1 MQSMVSLIP
10 KDEKFYEMFNGIAE
24 NIHAGALLLSE
35 MFQNL
40 AKSAEYAGKIKDV
53 EHKGDAMTHNLIT
66 KLNQT
71 FITPFDR
78 EDIHSLTSKLDDVLD
93 LIDAVASRFGIFK
106 LTNVTPHASHLMDLV
121 CQSTKELVKAVR
133 ALKVH
138 NSVLEH
144 CVEVNRLEHVTDEIF
159 REALANLFE
168 NEKDPIALIKYKEV
182 YEALEQATDR
192 CEDVANILE
201 AIVVKN
207 A

>member
-1 MQSMVSLIP
+1 MSLIP
-10 KDEKFYEMFNGIAE
+10 KDEKFYEMFNAIAE

-40 AKSAEYAGKIKDV
+40 EKGAEYALKIKDV
-53 EHKGDAMTHNLIT
+53 EHKGDTMTHNLFT

-106 LTNVTPHASHLMDLV
+106 LTNVTPHASRLMEFV
-121 CQSTKELVKAVR
+121 CQSTRELVKAVG

-144 CVEVNRLEHVTDEIF
+144 CIEINRLEHVTDEVF
-159 REALANLFE
+159 RDALANLFE

-182 YEALEQATDR
+182 YEALEEATDR

>member
-1 MQSMVSLIP
+1 MSLIP
-10 KDEKFYEMFNGIAE
+10 RNEKFYEMFNSIAE
-24 NIHAGALLLSE
+24 NIHSGALLLAE
-35 MFQNL
+35 MFQHL
-40 AKSAEYAGKIKDV
+40 EKSREYTAKIKDV

-78 EDIHSLTSKLDDVLD
+78 EDIHSLTSKLDDVID

-106 LTNVTPHASHLMDLV
+106 ITHITPEASRLIELV
-121 CQSTKELVKAVR
+121 CRSTQELVRAIG

-138 NSVLEH
+138 NNVLAH
-144 CVEVNRLEHVTDEIF
+144 CIEINRLEHETDEIF

-168 NEKDPIALIKYKEV
+168 NERDPISLIKYKEI